1 MTMKAATVARSPRP
15 LGRVRSSE
23 RGFSLIE
30 MILAIII
37 AGIIAGVI
45 GLVGLQGTRSFVAA
59 DVRSDLTN
67 QGRLAIERM
76 AREIR
81 TIRSR
86 ADVTTMLGSTLSFVD
101 ASGTPI
107 TYTSGG
113 GIVTR
118 NGTPLAA
125 ATAATLSFSYLD
137 PGEGVAGSAATLWS
151 IQIDLAFTRGQER
164 EAFRV
169 RVHPRNFT

>member
-1 MTMKAATVARSPRP
+1 MMNPTLNPRKLCP
-15 LGRVRSSE
+15 TNHVRRNE

-37 AGIIAGVI
+37 AGIIAGVV
-45 GLVGLQGTRSFVAA
+45 GLVGLQGTQSFVAA
-59 DVRSDLTN
+59 DARSDLTN

-86 ADVTTMLGSTLSFVD
+86 ADVTTMLGPTLSFVD
-101 ASGTPI
+101 TTGTLI
-107 TYTSGG
+107 TFTSGG
-113 GIVTR
+113 GVVTR

-125 ATAATLSFSYLD
+125 ATAATLSFTYLN
-137 PGEGVAGSAATLWS
+137 PSGGVAGSAATLWS
-151 IQIDLAFTRGQER
+151 IQIDLTFTKGQEQQ
-164 EAFRV
+164 AFRV